1 MAEYSAAE
9 HFNNPSRQR
18 VQVVDFTLPLETT
31 AVTRQQLAGANS
43 IHKTTSETLRLTDQ
57 LHPNQ
62 SSSSSSLSSSAA
74 AGAAGPPSSSVDI
87 KKTSSF
93 QITSVRVSSSVS
105 NDGED
110 DSCGEVDDSQTE
122 PSEVGS
128 HNRIDVD
135 RYLDTE
141 DGAGDVDGPPVL
153 YVSSVPVSALAQQQV
168 NDGSVLKLEDKDQG
182 LQRRFRV
189 VKIESAEPF
198 KRGRWLCMDFL
209 DQPSVQSVISKE
221 DSGAGSGASSTGS
234 MSDHASGEDG
244 HVPAT
249 SLQPSILVHQVFWID

>member
-9 HFNNPSRQR
+9 HFNNPGRQR
-18 VQVVDFTLPLETT
+18 VPLVEFTLPLEPS
-31 AVTRQQLAGANS
+31 ATRPAGANY
-43 IHKTTSETLRLTDQ
+43 INKTTSETLRLTDQ

-62 SSSSSSLSSSAA
+62 V
-74 AGAAGPPSSSVDI
+74 GPSSTVDI

-93 QITSVRVSSSVS
+93 QITSVRVSSSIS

-110 DSCGEVDDSQTE
+110 DSCGEVDDTQTE

-128 HNRIDVD
+128 HNQIDVE
-135 RYLDTE
+135 E
-141 DGAGDVDGPPVL
+141 DIETGGDVPSVM
-153 YVSSVPVSALAQQQV
+153 YVSNVPVSLAQQQV
-168 NDGSVLKLEDKDQG
+168 NEGSALKLEDKDHG

-209 DQPSVQSVISKE
+209 DQPSIQPIITKDE
-221 DSGAGSGASSTGS
+221 PGSGTSSSGS
-234 MSDHASGEDG
+234 LSDHISAEDVQQQQATFL
-244 HVPAT
+244 HQLNPAIQVP
-249 SLQPSILVHQVFWID
+249 F

>member
-18 VQVVDFTLPLETT
+18 VPLVEFTLPLEPI
-31 AVTRQQLAGANS
+31 ATRQVGGNV

-62 SSSSSSLSSSAA
+62 V
-74 AGAAGPPSSSVDI
+74 GPSSTVDI

-93 QITSVRVSSSVS
+93 QITSVRVSSSIS

-110 DSCGEVDDSQTE
+110 DSCGEVDDTQTE

-128 HNRIDVD
+128 HNQIDVE
-135 RYLDTE
+135 E
-141 DGAGDVDGPPVL
+141 DIETGGDNGPPVM
-153 YVSSVPVSALAQQQV
+153 YVSNVPVSLAQQQV
-168 NDGSVLKLEDKDQG
+168 NEGSALKLEDKDHG

-209 DQPSVQSVISKE
+209 DQPSIQPILSKE
-221 DSGAGSGASSTGS
+221 EPGSATSSSGSL
-234 MSDHASGEDG
+234 SDHILTDDG
-244 HVPAT
+244 QHHALYLQQPNQTLQVPFVVYFSFQAMNGNNCFHC
-249 SLQPSILVHQVFWID
+249 SIYRISALEQS

>member
-9 HFNNPSRQR
+9 PFNNPSRQR
-18 VQVVDFTLPLETT
+18 VPVVEFTLPLETT
-31 AVTRQQLAGANS
+31 TGRQASGNF

-62 SSSSSSLSSSAA
+62 T
-74 AGAAGPPSSSVDI
+74 GPSSTVDI

-93 QITSVRVSSSVS
+93 QITSVRVSSSIS

-128 HNRIDVD
+128 HNHIDVEGF
-135 RYLDTE
+135 LDS
-141 DGAGDVDGPPVL
+141 GGDNGSSVM
-153 YVSSVPVSALAQQQV
+153 YVSNVPVSLAQQQV
-168 NDGSVLKLEDKDQG
+168 NDGGALKLEDKDQG

-209 DQPSVQSVISKE
+209 DQPSVQPTITKE
-221 DSGAGSGASSTGS
+221 EPGSGASSSGS
-234 MSDHASGEDG
+234 LSDHIITDDVQHHAPTL
-244 HVPAT
+244 HPPNQA
-249 SLQPSILVHQVFWID
+249 LQVFISNYTLIKIFVFYGS

>member
-18 VQVVDFTLPLETT
+18 VPLVEFTLPLETT
-31 AVTRQQLAGANS
+31 ATRPTGGNY
-43 IHKTTSETLRLTDQ
+43 IHKITSETLRLSDQ

-62 SSSSSSLSSSAA
+62 V
-74 AGAAGPPSSSVDI
+74 GPSSTVDI

-93 QITSVRVSSSVS
+93 QITSVRVSSSIS

-110 DSCGEVDDSQTE
+110 DSCGEVDDTQTE

-128 HNRIDVD
+128 HNQIDVE
-135 RYLDTE
+135 E
-141 DGAGDVDGPPVL
+141 DIETGGDNGPSVM
-153 YVSSVPVSALAQQQV
+153 YNVPVSLAQQQV
-168 NDGSVLKLEDKDQG
+168 NDGGALKLEDKDHG

-209 DQPSVQSVISKE
+209 DQPSIQPILTKDE
-221 DSGAGSGASSTGS
+221 PGSGTSSSGS
-234 MSDHASGEDG
+234 LSDHISGEDVQ
-244 HVPAT
+244 HHAAFLHQPHQTIQVPF
-249 SLQPSILVHQVFWID
+249 V

>member
-18 VQVVDFTLPLETT
+18 VPVVEFTLPLEP
-31 AVTRQQLAGANS
+31 TRQQGGNF

-62 SSSSSSLSSSAA
+62 TGPLST
-74 AGAAGPPSSSVDI
+74 VDI

-93 QITSVRVSSSVS
+93 QITSVRVSSSIS

-128 HNRIDVD
+128 HNQVYVEGD
-135 RYLDTE
+135 LDIGE
-141 DGAGDVDGPPVL
+141 GNPPVMFA
-153 YVSSVPVSALAQQQV
+153 SNVPVVSLAQQQV
-168 NDGSVLKLEDKDQG
+168 NEGSGLKLEDKDHG

-209 DQPSVQSVISKE
+209 DQPSVQPILSKE
-221 DSGAGSGASSTGS
+221 EPGSGASSSGS
-234 MSDHASGEDG
+234 LSDHISGDDVQ
-244 HVPAT
+244 HTQTT
-249 SLQPSILVHQVFWID
+249 STLHQPNQTLQVTISFQLSNLKIIYLCGYNL

>member
-9 HFNNPSRQR
+9 HYSDPSRQR
-18 VQVVDFTLPLETT
+18 VPAVEFTLPLEPST
-31 AVTRQQLAGANS
+31 VRQVGGNF
-43 IHKTTSETLRLTDQ
+43 IHKTTSETLRLADQ

-62 SSSSSSLSSSAA
+62 T
-74 AGAAGPPSSSVDI
+74 GPSSTVDT
-87 KKTSSF
+87 KKPSSF

-128 HNRIDVD
+128 RNQIDVERD
-135 RYLDTE
+135 LNTGE
-141 DGAGDVDGPPVL
+141 DNNPPVM
-153 YVSSVPVSALAQQQV
+153 YVSNVSVSLAQHQV
-168 NDGSVLKLEDKDQG
+168 NEGGALKLEDKDQG

-209 DQPSVQSVISKE
+209 DQPSVQPTIPKE
-221 DSGAGSGASSTGS
+221 EPGSGASSSGS
-234 MSDHASGEDG
+234 LSDHITGDDVQHHTASL
-244 HVPAT
+244 HQPNPT
-249 SLQPSILVHQVFWID
+249 LQVSQIIIFLH